1 MAKPQAGAAFQPH
14 YDNRYYNV
22 GVQYSPF
29 QMIDLSLVYKHDA
42 GSNGVF
48 TDQDGT
54 IGGATNNGS
63 GRYSEIGLFGQFKF

>member
-1 MAKPQAGAAFQPH
+1 M
-14 YDNRYYNV
+14 
-22 GVQYSPF
+22 QYSPF

-54 IGGATNNGS
+54 IGGTGTGVGS
-63 GRYSEIGLFGQFKF
+63 GHYSEVGLFGQFKF